1 MEGTLFGRFPQ
12 TITELGDAVTD
23 GDTIKVTTF
32 ENYYFPSR
40 LCGVD
45 TPETRYKLPK
55 KGGGVNY
62 GWKQMARKI
71 TIYRLSKK

>member
-23 GDTIKVTTF
+23 GDTVKVTTF

-45 TPETRYKLPK
+45 TPETRYKLPNSAVYAPPIK
-55 KGGGVNY
+55 YLIV
-62 GWKQMARKI
+62 A
-71 TIYRLSKK
+71 